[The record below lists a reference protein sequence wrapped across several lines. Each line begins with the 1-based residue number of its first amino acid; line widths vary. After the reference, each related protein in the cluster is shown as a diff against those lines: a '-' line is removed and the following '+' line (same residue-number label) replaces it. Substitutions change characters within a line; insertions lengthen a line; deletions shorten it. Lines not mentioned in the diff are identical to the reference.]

1 MKIDQS
7 REFKEYIRQKYGLF
21 VYVLTKFSR
30 TSTYPHNSLQD
41 FKAIMKLFRFEKS
54 QKFIEDK
61 FPKAYTVS
69 ESGEPSSSVMDYF
82 PSEIEI
88 FKTLIRIFDFE
99 ELKTKVQ
106 DLVMPRVGEY
116 LWDHFYDGIWEND
129 NRQVMNLIFMNLKIV
144 KDIHRQL
151 VDVGRD
157 QYIQAFHKLLE
168 QKCPGEDWENYR
180 DISPEEYSSF
190 YYKSKI

>member
-157 QYIQAFHKLLE
+157 QYI
-168 QKCPGEDWENYR
+168 
-180 DISPEEYSSF
+180 
-190 YYKSKI
+190 